1 MRDVLVEPTNCS
13 SGLLTKT
20 WFKDTDISQLRVDIR
35 KLLLE
40 MKDIADIKMKE
51 NGETKEE
58 HDDNDDD
65 GFEILSPSPLK
76 KKRRKEEEKKNVEEE
91 SKKENKT
98 PQPAG
103 GFLKD
108 DEEDDEDLTEPEDT
122 ASETKKVDSGSTHV
136 HVPSIHKMI
145 ETQASVLEVKEVEAK
160 NEGDVHDVCHDDVIE
175 IDE

>member
-1 MRDVLVEPTNCS
+1 M
-13 SGLLTKT
+13 TKS

-40 MKDIADIKMKE
+40 MKDVADIKMKE

-76 KKRRKEEEKKNVEEE
+76 KKRRKEEKKNVEEE

-103 GFLKD
+103 GFDRIRRLPAR
-108 DEEDDEDLTEPEDT
+108 ER
-122 ASETKKVDSGSTHV
+122 VDVGRHRGRVELLVTGCGPIDSDIT
-136 HVPSIHKMI
+136 SIS
-145 ETQASVLEVKEVEAK
+145 ALV
-160 NEGDVHDVCHDDVIE
+160 
-175 IDE
+175 